1 MITKLRFRW
10 FKSIEDVEFEPGRVN
25 VLIGAN
31 GSGKSNLLEA
41 LGVLSTAV
49 SGRVDDAGLLY
60 RGVRPGVPAL
70 YKCAFSDIKR
80 SKYIYFG
87 AWSAPVSY
95 EVNLYN
101 PIEHPLPIWRYHTEK
116 LKRGTSTIWGR
127 SHNSRERL
135 NPEAGLIALKA
146 VESDPSDDATQLL
159 SALRDFAIYTPDTRT
174 LRGLVPDSQQRAPIG
189 LSGGLIADALNALRA
204 LLLRAKDADPYI
216 RGVCNE
222 VLPLIDWAKS
232 YGTGPSSAI
241 PRSPSVGTTQRV
253 LKFGDRFMGPG
264 RDMLTGY
271 DASEGALYVIFHA
284 VLAAHPHSPSICAVD
299 NADHALN
306 PRLARSLL
314 KAICDWYLKSPRVR
328 QIFLTTHNP
337 LALDGLPIQNDEVRL
352 FAVDRSRN
360 GRTTVSRVMLDE
372 KIQKMVEEGWTLSR
386 LWVMG
391 HLGGVPNV

>member
-116 LKRGTSTIWGR
+116 LKRG
-127 SHNSRERL
+127 N
-135 NPEAGLIALKA
+135 
-146 VESDPSDDATQLL
+146 
-159 SALRDFAIYTPDTRT
+159 IY
-174 LRGLVPDSQQRAPIG
+174 
-189 LSGGLIADALNALRA
+189 
-204 LLLRAKDADPYI
+204 
-216 RGVCNE
+216 
-222 VLPLIDWAKS
+222 
-232 YGTGPSSAI
+232 
-241 PRSPSVGTTQRV
+241 
-253 LKFGDRFMGPG
+253 
-264 RDMLTGY
+264 
-271 DASEGALYVIFHA
+271 
-284 VLAAHPHSPSICAVD
+284 
-299 NADHALN
+299 
-306 PRLARSLL
+306 
-314 KAICDWYLKSPRVR
+314 
-328 QIFLTTHNP
+328 
-337 LALDGLPIQNDEVRL
+337 
-352 FAVDRSRN
+352 
-360 GRTTVSRVMLDE
+360 
-372 KIQKMVEEGWTLSR
+372 
-386 LWVMG
+386 
-391 HLGGVPNV
+391 HLGAVS